1 MNSDTRA
8 RKFKDLITFEPETI
22 KFIEGEK
29 AKLLKEHIRIIKAL
43 RQRNLTVKEIH
54 ALYYDHEEQEH
65 TRGLKT
71 IYRYLE
77 KLENAGIVAVA
88 GQRMT
93 EGSRLVEKLY
103 CRAAIV
109 FFIDDEDEEKWWISE
124 SGREFGQKLN
134 VILSEL
140 FQAPEIDSGI
150 FHEFLSNLFTS
161 QEKITKAIIRKAKE
175 NEKLRDLFSKTDID
189 LINKLNTIAALLTTF
204 FQQPELFEPIKKL
217 LK

>member
-1 MNSDTRA
+1 MNSDTRT
-8 RKFKDLITFEPETI
+8 RKFQDLITFKPETI

-29 AKLLKEHIRIIKAL
+29 AKLLKEHMEIIKAL
-43 RQRNLTVKEIH
+43 RQRNLTVKEIR
-54 ALYYDHEEQEH
+54 ALYYDHEEQKY

-109 FFIDDEDEEKWWISE
+109 FFVDDEDEEKWRTCE
-124 SGREFGQKLN
+124 SGREFAQKLN
-134 VILSEL
+134 VILCEL
-140 FQAPEIDSGI
+140 FQAPAIDSNI
-150 FHEFLSNLFTS
+150 FYEFFDNLFTL
-161 QEKITKAIIRKAKE
+161 QAKITKDIIRKAKE
-175 NEKLRDLFSKTDID
+175 SEKIRDLFSKTDID
-189 LINKLNTIAALLTTF
+189 IINKLNTIVALLTAF